1 MLPASDTTLPGHPT
15 RWRLSFLLAFVLS
28 LALLLSPASVVLELK
43 IWLASWLP
51 YAAEIDRSDAF
62 RHSDKW
68 VHLGLFV
75 ALGLLGVRAWRQP
88 GQRTLVWYGLIA
100 TAVATECLQHYIP
113 GRSASLGDLSA
124 DLLGLALGGTT
135 GLAGRQPLAP
145 VRP

>member
-1 MLPASDTTLPGHPT
+1 MSRSAN
-15 RWRLSFLLAFVLS
+15 
-28 LALLLSPASVVLELK
+28 
-43 IWLASWLP
+43 
-51 YAAEIDRSDAF
+51 AAEIDRSDAF

-100 TAVATECLQHYIP
+100 TAVATECLQHFIP
-113 GRSASLGDLSA
+113 GRSASLGDLTA

>member
-1 MLPASDTTLPGHPT
+1 VLPGSDTALPARPT
-15 RWRLSFLLAFVLS
+15 RWRTALLLAFALS
-28 LALLLSPASVVLELK
+28 LALLLAPASAG
-43 IWLASWLP
+43 LALQTWPARWPP

-75 ALGLLGVRAWRQP
+75 VLGLLGVRAWRQP

>member
-1 MLPASDTTLPGHPT
+1 MA
-15 RWRLSFLLAFVLS
+15 FLLAFVLS

-75 ALGLLGVRAWRQP
+75 VLGLLGVRAWRQP

-113 GRSASLGDLSA
+113 GRSASLGDLAA
-124 DLLGLALGGTT
+124 DLLGLARGGTT